1 MLEIVQNQSQNPLE
15 DQLQSNSQ
23 PPYQKIFVVGCPRSG
38 TSWTS
43 EMIAQHPDIVRLYG
57 ESHLYKLFY
66 DPFTYLKQLKWRQ
79 RLELKAWIFKQFG
92 PLPIF
97 TGFNSDQIWA
107 GFPRIYRLY
116 EKSDPYSGP
125 HTCVDRKEFA
135 KLIKAARAGEGD
147 DLTKVKKLIEAML
160 DAAFYAQG
168 GDRHKIMLE
177 KTPMHLKYIDVI
189 LESFPEAKVV
199 EIVRDVRGVCA
210 SWQARAKTQRWARKP
225 VGDLVHQWVEGVEIG
240 EKYRRDHVLGDRI
253 LQVRYEDLRQDTANH
268 LHRIFTFIGLPLADQ
283 NISNIVTALNI
294 ENVKQKGEGQHIR
307 KGIVDAWKNE
317 LSQDD
322 IELCNRAAAPQL
334 KKLGYLDA

>member
-1 MLEIVQNQSQNPLE
+1 MLEIVQGQSQSQSQGQSEGPL
-15 DQLQSNSQ
+15 QK
-23 PPYQKIFVVGCPRSG
+23 PYQKIFVVGCPRSG

-66 DPFTYLKQLKWRQ
+66 DPFTYLKRLKWRQ

-135 KLIKAARAGEGD
+135 TLIKAARAGEGD
-147 DLTKVKKLIEAML
+147 DLTKVKRLIEAVL
-160 DAAFYAQG
+160 ETAFYAQG
-168 GDRHKIMLE
+168 GDRHKTMLE

-189 LESFPEAKVV
+189 LESFPEAKVI

-225 VGDLVHQWVEGVEIG
+225 VSDLVNQWVEGVELG
-240 EKYRRDHVLGDRI
+240 EKHRHDSALGDRI
-253 LQVRYEDLRQDTANH
+253 LQVRYEDLRQDTATH
-268 LHRIFTFIGLPLADQ
+268 LHRIFTFIGLPLTDSE
-283 NISNIVTALNI
+283 ISGIAAALDI
-294 ENVKQKGEGQHIR
+294 KQVKQKGEGQHVR

-322 IELCNRAAAPQL
+322 IELCNQMAAPQL
-334 KKLGYLDA
+334 EKLGYLS